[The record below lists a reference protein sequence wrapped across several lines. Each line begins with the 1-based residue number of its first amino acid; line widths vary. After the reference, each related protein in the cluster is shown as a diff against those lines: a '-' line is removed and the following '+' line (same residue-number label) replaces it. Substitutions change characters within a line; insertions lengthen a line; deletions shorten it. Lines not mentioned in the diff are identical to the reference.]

1 LRRFS
6 FVLSL
11 PVILSLAACG
21 GNAPETAAST
31 PPAAETP
38 ATPAATTAEPDAAPL
53 FGSWGYDAPAC
64 TSPIV
69 ISASAFEGA
78 ENSCEISGFEQNG
91 DGSFTASLSCS
102 SQGQTA
108 NERIAMTPI
117 FGPQGEGVRLAYLD
131 RGGDPVTVFRCRA
144 ARAN

>member
-1 LRRFS
+1 LRQFS

-11 PVILSLAACG
+11 PVIISLAACG
-21 GNAPETAAST
+21 GNAPETVASA
-31 PPAAETP
+31 PPATEAA
-38 ATPAATTAEPDAAPL
+38 ATPAVTTAEPDVAPL

-102 SQGQTA
+102 SQGQAA
-108 NERIAMTPI
+108 NERVAMTPI

-144 ARAN
+144 ARAD